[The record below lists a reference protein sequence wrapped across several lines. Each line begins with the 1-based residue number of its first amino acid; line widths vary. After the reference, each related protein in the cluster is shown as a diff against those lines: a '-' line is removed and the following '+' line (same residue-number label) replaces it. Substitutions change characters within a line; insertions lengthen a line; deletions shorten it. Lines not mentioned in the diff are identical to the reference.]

1 MIQKRNAA
9 RCPKRFHYDRPLAS
23 IENIVPFVVDLV
35 AARGL
40 CPRAFGVG
48 LWKPF
53 HASLLN
59 VSPYPAVAVCA
70 RDSTGN
76 KIKILLVLL
85 GVQALFGPRVGEWAV
100 RIVCSNFIDMLFL
113 TWGGFFDRQTAAAVE
128 SFIKGRRK
136 IKKNLRFSVAKGRF
150 KKQSKRYTTF
160 SLCCTWK
167 GVRKKGS
174 SGNWTLK

>member
-1 MIQKRNAA
+1 MNILIFPSYFHWVWTFFYLLHQKGMPPWDVTRFVPSSPAHIQPPWFFQTHKWTRNGTLHAS
-9 RCPKRFHYDRPLAS
+9 KRFHYDRPLAS

-53 HASLLN
+53 LASLLN

-76 KIKILLVLL
+76 KIKILLVLF

-113 TWGGFFDRQTAAAVE
+113 TWGGAIWPSDC
-128 SFIKGRRK
+128 S
-136 IKKNLRFSVAKGRF
+136 
-150 KKQSKRYTTF
+150 
-160 SLCCTWK
+160 
-167 GVRKKGS
+167 S
-174 SGNWTLK
+174 SGKFH